1 MLLELM
7 KNNYLEYVKINLT
20 SGTLHCYKSNLDTI
34 FRFFKK
40 NRIIDSDNI
49 DNMILTKFTSNS
61 SWWMCIMKNKF
72 VIVTISTKKQNVNG
86 VIRWKRHREFD

>member
-34 FRFFKK
+34 FQFFKQ
-40 NRIIDSDNI
+40 NNIIDSDNI
-49 DNMILTKFTSNS
+49 DLLVLLLFL
-61 SWWMCIMKNKF
+61 
-72 VIVTISTKKQNVNG
+72 
-86 VIRWKRHREFD
+86 E